1 MSKFQKAIALLLVV
15 ALTAALSVSLTMAY
29 LQHEDSDV
37 NVMTLG
43 NVRIEQLEQQRKVE
57 NGAWVSTGEKDEY
70 GYIPDVL
77 ENFED
82 NNPAYPAV
90 YQDGNVKWDDRN
102 GSQNASGDGSHQ
114 QSWGQVGAP
123 GSNQLFDDSVKN
135 VVDKFVFVK
144 NTGRSDAYYRTII
157 AIECPE
163 GLRDGLIH
171 VNTNDH
177 ACFTWEDMDYATFD
191 GVRYLLK
198 VATYNYALAPNEV
211 SRPSLLQV
219 YLDPVTNNEDCEL
232 FGDTWDIIAIS
243 QAVQTKGFADAKTAL
258 DTAFGGVNETNAA
271 QWVRA
276 ALEEAQKENEADTWD
291 GTADTTW
298 YNDTDTEF
306 VIMTAEQLAGFSE
319 LVDGGNNFA
328 GKTVKLGKNIDLNVK
343 NENGEAMCFN
353 PIGSYRKDTA
363 FKGTFD
369 GQGYTI
375 ENMSQNT
382 WALDNGYYYDDL
394 GLGLFGYVE
403 DASIKNLVMD
413 NASIS
418 GESAICGTVAA
429 CAYGEC
435 TFENITV
442 KNSEVAD
449 YQYYAGGIVG
459 WASGDHTYKNINM
472 DASTTVGSQWG
483 DFNNANGGVIGG
495 VSGSAEIL
503 MKDCTVACRIDSF
516 NDVTSAYEW
525 YSYRRSGMLIG
536 DTNQTKDVD
545 GTTYAA
551 APQLTCENVTVIYG
565 DWANY
570 HYCRFDAMRYPWVRV
585 EAGTS
590 NGAYSNP
597 RYGHP
602 TDANGNEVV
611 DENHVHNAG
620 EDHNIPLTFDQLF
633 GGDAGPRYCT
643 YGTATHP
650 GVTVVYNNK

>member
-1 MSKFQKAIALLLVV
+1 MSKFKKAIALLLVV

-29 LQHEDSDV
+29 LQHDVSDV

-43 NVRIEQLEQQRKVE
+43 NVQIEQLEQQRKVE

-77 ENFED
+77 EKFED

-163 GLRDGLIH
+163 GLQDGLIH
-171 VNTNDH
+171 VNTNGH
-177 ACFTWEDMDYATFD
+177 ACFTWEDMGYATFG
-191 GVRYLLK
+191 GVRYFLK
-198 VATYNYALAPNEV
+198 VATYNYVLAPNEA

-219 YLDPVTNNEDCEL
+219 YLDPKTNNEDCKL
-232 FGDTWDIIAIS
+232 FGDEWEIIAIS
-243 QAVQTKGFADAKTAL
+243 QAVQTEGFADAATAL
-258 DTAFGGVNETNAA
+258 KAAFGAVDATNAA
-271 QWVRA
+271 QWVDA
-276 ALEEAQKENEADTWD
+276 ALEEAQKEKEPDTWD
-291 GTADTTW
+291 GTADTSW

-319 LVDGGNNFA
+319 LVDGGNTFE
-328 GKTVKLGKNIDLNVK
+328 GKTVKLGKNIDLYYLADGA
-343 NENGEAMCFN
+343 EDPTCFD
-353 PIGSYRKDTA
+353 PIGSYRHDQI

-382 WALDNGYYYDDL
+382 WALNTGYYYGDL

-442 KNSEVAD
+442 KNSKVAD

-459 WASGDHTYKNINM
+459 WASGNHKYINCNV
-472 DASTTVGSQWG
+472 DASTTIAAQWG
-483 DFNNANGGVIGG
+483 DFDNSVGGVIGG
-495 VSGSAEIL
+495 CGESATIL
-503 MKDCTVACRIDSF
+503 LKDCSVSCRIDAY
-516 NDVTSAYEW
+516 NDVTSSYQW
-525 YSYRRSGMLIG
+525 YAYRRCGMLIG
-536 DTNQTKDVD
+536 NTGKTVTVENRTN
-545 GTTYAA
+545 AA
-551 APQLTCENVTVIYG
+551 APQLTCENVTVTYD

-570 HYCRFDAMRYPWVRV
+570 TYCEFAGKNWPYVRV
-585 EAGTS
+585 QAGIS
-590 NGAYSNP
+590 NSAYSNP

-611 DENHVHNAG
+611 DDNHVHNDG
-620 EDHNIPLTFDQLF
+620 EDHFIECTFDQLY
-633 GGDAGPRYCT
+633 GGGQGV
-643 YGTATHP
+643 YGTATHD

>member
-1 MSKFQKAIALLLVV
+1 MSKFQKVIALLLVV

-43 NVRIEQLEQQRKVE
+43 NVEIEQLEKQRKVE
-57 NGAWVSTGEKDEY
+57 NGAWVSTGKKDEY
-70 GYIPDVL
+70 GYTPDVL
-77 ENFED
+77 EDFAD
-82 NNPAYPAV
+82 DKPAYPAV

-102 GSQNASGDGSHQ
+102 GNQNASGDGSHQ

-135 VVDKFVFVK
+135 VVDKFVFVQ
-144 NTGRSDAYYRTII
+144 NTGKSDAYYRTII

-171 VNTNDH
+171 VNTNGH
-177 ACFTWEDMDYATFD
+177 ACFTWEDMGYATFG
-191 GVRYLLK
+191 GVRYFLK
-198 VATYNYALAPNEV
+198 VATYNYVLAPNEV

-243 QAVQTKGFADAKTAL
+243 QAVQTEGFADAKTAL
-258 DTAFGGVNETNAA
+258 DAAFGDVATNAN
-271 QWVRA
+271 QWVKNA
-276 ALEEAQKENEADTWD
+276 YKDTWD
-291 GTADTTW
+291 GTADTSW

-306 VIMTAEQLAGFSE
+306 LIMTAEQLAGFAE
-319 LVDGGNNFA
+319 LVDGGNTFE
-328 GKTVKLGKNIDLNVK
+328 GKTVKLGKNIDLYYLAD
-343 NENGEAMCFN
+343 GATDPTCFD
-353 PIGSYRKDTA
+353 PIGSYRHDKI

-382 WALDNGYYYDDL
+382 WALNNGYDYSDL
-394 GLGLFGYVE
+394 GLGLFGYVKG
-403 DASIKNLVMD
+403 ASIRNLVMD

-483 DFNNANGGVIGG
+483 DFGNASGGIIGG
-495 VSGSAEIL
+495 IGSSAAIL
-503 MKDCTVACRIDSF
+503 FEDCTVACRIDAV
-516 NDVTSAYEW
+516 NDVVSAYQW
-525 YSYRRSGMLIG
+525 YNYRNCGMLIG
-536 DTNQTKDVD
+536 RVPQTITNGEVQTVK
-545 GTTYAA
+545 T
-551 APQLTCENVTVIYG
+551 PENVTCKNVKVIYD

-570 HYCRFDAMRYPWVRV
+570 TYCEFAGTGYPYVRV
-585 EAGTS
+585 QAGTS
-590 NGAYSNP
+590 VDAYSNV

-602 TDANGNEVV
+602 TDANGNTVK
-611 DENHVHNAG
+611 DDNHVHNEG
-620 EDHNIPLTFDQLF
+620 EAHHKLIVFDQLF
-633 GGDAGPRYCT
+633 GGPANHRYCY
-643 YGTATHP
+643 YGIAEYD
-650 GVTVVYNNK
+650 GVTVIYNNK